1 LDLSENMV
9 LQIFIRFILI
19 FFYGIC
25 GIPHFDLTNSA
36 PGPAE
41 PTSCSCFG
49 VRVSPL
55 RFFEVGCFGH
65 RCDWKIPSGNQ
76 KWQWENH
83 L

>member
-9 LQIFIRFILI
+9 LQNFIRFILI

-49 VRVSPL
+49 VRVSTL

-76 KWQWENH
+76 TWQWENH